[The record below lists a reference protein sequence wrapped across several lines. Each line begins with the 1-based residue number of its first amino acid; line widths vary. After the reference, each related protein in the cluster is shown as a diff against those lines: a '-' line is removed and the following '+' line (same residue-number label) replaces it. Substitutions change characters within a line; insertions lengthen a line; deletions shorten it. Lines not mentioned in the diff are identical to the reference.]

1 MKTINYNGNTY
12 QLGMNYLFRNST
24 NEWLKLGM
32 LSNVI
37 QGNKFP
43 FKTEEEEAWSI
54 CEELPPSNEI
64 GTITPEPIEL
74 IDGKAYQFK
83 VLGGVWFG
91 YYQESVKSFSTQYEC
106 GSKICSAT
114 EASNIKP
121 LTVEI
126 K

>member
-12 QLGMNYLFRNST
+12 QLGMNYLFRDSADELPT
-24 NEWLKLGM
+24 LGI
-32 LSNVI
+32 LSNI
-37 QGNKFP
+37 MQGDKHP
-43 FKTEEEEAWSI
+43 FKTKKYPWKI

-83 VLGGVWFG
+83 SLGGVWFG
-91 YYQESVKSFSTQYEC
+91 YYQESMKSFSTQYEC

-114 EASNIKP
+114 KASNIRP